1 MNFSFD
7 NNLPIYVQL
16 VDELKKYIVSGE
28 IKPGEKLMSVRDL
41 ANVAKVNPNTMQKAL
56 VELENAGLLYTE
68 RTSGRYVTK
77 DISKITEIKNAYAKK
92 LAQDYIFNMQKIGI
106 SKDEALKYLKGDK

>member
-41 ANVAKVNPNTMQKAL
+41 ANVANYKRIEYKCSKSCSKLCYYYIFRNVK
-56 VELENAGLLYTE
+56 
-68 RTSGRYVTK
+68 YVT
-77 DISKITEIKNAYAKK
+77 SWLYGNY
-92 LAQDYIFNMQKIGI
+92 LRAQV
-106 SKDEALKYLKGDK
+106 

>member
-1 MNFSFD
+1 MNINFD
-7 NNLPIYVQL
+7 NNTPIYIQL
-16 VDELKKYIVSGE
+16 LECIKTYIISG
-28 IKPGEKLMSVRDL
+28 KLNPGDKLPSVREF
-41 ANVAKVNPNTMQKAL
+41 ASMFKVNPNTMQKAL

-68 RTSGRYVTK
+68 RTSGRFVTK

>member
-68 RTSGRYVTK
+68 RTSGRFVTK
-77 DISKITEIKNAYAKK
+77 DINKIAEIKNAYAKK
-92 LAQDYIFNMQKIGI
+92 LAQDYVFNMQKIDI